1 MKHDI
6 AFSLAD
12 DERAEQL
19 VECRCDG
26 STLRV
31 HADGYG
37 VGGDLVRL
45 EHRDGR
51 LVLLVWADVNDDE
64 PTHVID
70 LESALQEH
78 RNEVIAEAKERLCN
92 ETLSPVKEG
101 RLFLGVYESINRRT
115 GRQFTVKEAAAELGV
130 TYVRFRNS
138 LMLVMPIVPAS
149 LTDEDRKRLLEAPAD
164 PSGLRKL
171 LFGERK

>member
-51 LVLLVWADVNDDE
+51 LVLLVWADVNDDQ
-64 PTHVID
+64 PTHVIE
-70 LESALQEH
+70 LESARQEH
-78 RNEVIAEAKERLCN
+78 RDDVIGDAKKRLRNEK
-92 ETLSPVKEG
+92 LSPVKEG
-101 RLFLGVYESINRRT
+101 ELFLRVFESINWRT
-115 GRQFTVKEAAAELGV
+115 GKQFTVKEAAAELGV
-130 TYVRFRNS
+130 NYVRFRNS
-138 LMLVMPIVPAS
+138 LMLVMPVVPAS
-149 LTDEDRKRLLEAPAD
+149 MTDEDRKRLLEAPAD
-164 PSGLRKL
+164 PNRTRKL

>member
-1 MKHDI
+1 MKHDA

-12 DERAEQL
+12 Q
-19 VECRCDG
+19 
-26 STLRV
+26 
-31 HADGYG
+31 
-37 VGGDLVRL
+37 
-45 EHRDGR
+45 
-51 LVLLVWADVNDDE
+51 
-64 PTHVID
+64 
-70 LESALQEH
+70 H
-78 RNEVIAEAKERLCN
+78 RNEIAEAKDRLRN